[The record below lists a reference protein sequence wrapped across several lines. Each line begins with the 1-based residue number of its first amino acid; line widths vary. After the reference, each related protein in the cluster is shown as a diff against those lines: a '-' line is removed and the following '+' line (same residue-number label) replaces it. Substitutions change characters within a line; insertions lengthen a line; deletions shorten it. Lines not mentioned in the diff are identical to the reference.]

1 MTTWSNLP
9 RPVWERDQLPSTKP
23 EIRQAA
29 SYTDALT
36 AALLAQAGGET
47 GLVRSQI
54 AAVGTAAGWWAR
66 AFASATLTPG
76 PVADA
81 YGPALRGYTGRQLV
95 LKGEAV
101 FILDGDGGLSLTPV
115 SSWEVMGGSD
125 PETWVYRC
133 TTPGPNESTVVD
145 VRQSRILH
153 LMYQR
158 SDKPWQGVG
167 PLSDCQESHNLA
179 QALETRLRQEVS
191 GPVGAMVPMPDGGG
205 PVDGLEKDVNAMRGG
220 IRLPPSTANNWN
232 QGAVQGG
239 APRTDWRS
247 LRIGADPSDTLRGLR
262 SDTARDILAACGVPG
277 GLSGQVD
284 AQTLR
289 EQLREFLYVGVT
301 PVAGELAD
309 TIRQTF
315 GLAEFAF
322 DFSPLMASDLSG
334 RARAF
339 GQLVAGGKSTD
350 EAAKLTNLLEV
361 D

>member
-1 MTTWSNLP
+1 MKFPW
-9 RPVWERDQLPSTKP
+9 TKP
-23 EIRQAA
+23 EIRQDA

-36 AALLAQAGGET
+36 HALLAQAGGNT
-47 GLVRSQI
+47 GLVRSRI

-81 YGPALRGYTGRQLV
+81 FGPALRGYTGRQLI
-95 LKGEAV
+95 LKGEAA
-101 FILDGDGGLSLTPV
+101 FILDGAGGLTLTPV
-115 SSWEVMGGSD
+115 STWEVMGGSE

-133 TTPGPNESTVVD
+133 TLDGPNTSTIVD

-158 SDKPWQGVG
+158 SDKPWLGVG
-167 PLSDCQESHNLA
+167 PLADCLETHNLA
-179 QALETRLRQEVS
+179 QALETRLRQEVG
-191 GPVGAMVPMPDGGG
+191 GPVGQAIPMPDGGG
-205 PVDGLEKDVNAMRGG
+205 AVDGLEGDVNKMRGQV
-220 IRLPPSTANNWN
+220 RLTPSTSNNW
-232 QGAVQGG
+232 QAGGVQGG
-239 APRTDWRS
+239 APRTDWRA
-247 LRIGADPSDTLRGLR
+247 LRIGAEPPDTLARLR

-277 GLSGQVD
+277 GLTGQID
-284 AQTLR
+284 GQTLR
-289 EQLREFLYVGVT
+289 EQLRQFLYVGVT

-315 GLAEFAF
+315 ELDDFAF

-339 GQLVAGGKSTD
+339 GVLVAGGKTTE
-350 EAAKLTNLLEV
+350 EAARLTNLLEIEN